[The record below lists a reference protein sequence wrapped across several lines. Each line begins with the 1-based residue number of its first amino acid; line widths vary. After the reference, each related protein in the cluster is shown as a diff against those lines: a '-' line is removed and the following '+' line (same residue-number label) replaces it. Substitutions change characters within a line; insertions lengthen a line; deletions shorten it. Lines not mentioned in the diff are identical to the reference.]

1 MLRLE
6 GRVAAVEG
14 WRYVSY
20 LNRWTL
26 GSSINCQS
34 GWPACVLRVEPRTF
48 ETAFVFILVNDT
60 SFSNNS
66 CDVSFGMSILYQL
79 FQQIISQTVMFPADT
94 RTVLQ
99 CACSFT
105 GLYCV
110 DMHWERCPTVL
121 RVFACWNVYCSEQML
136 VVIDAVEYDFL
147 FHRELLIKYVC
158 FHKGALVIRFSNTAV
173 REPDCIRTL
182 NWWNWWLFW
191 CVASPVLAEIRQY
204 ATNFRS
210 IPTLPHICN
219 IWNRSNH
226 WSRYNL
232 LMVTG
237 CTLCLFVVPA
247 QNSVNCRV
255 FISQIGHPS
264 THNVVI
270 SPNWTPFHTQ
280 CSYLAKL
287 DTFHTQCSYL
297 SKLDTLPHTM

>member
-1 MLRLE
+1 VIRVRALTRLWRHSE
-6 GRVAAVEG
+6 AALWRNHGNVYTRTPAYVAPGAYVDG
-14 WRYVSY
+14 WRCVLY

-48 ETAFVFILVNDT
+48 ETALVLILVNAT

-66 CDVSFGMSILYQL
+66 CDVSFGMSILYHL
-79 FQQIISQTVMFPADT
+79 FQQIISQTVVFPADT

-121 RVFACWNVYCSEQML
+121 RVLGCWNVYCSEQML
-136 VVIDAVEYDFL
+136 VIIDVVEYDFL

-158 FHKGALVIRFSNTAV
+158 FHKGALVVRFSNTAI
-173 REPDCIRTL
+173 RELDCIRTL

-204 ATNFRS
+204 ATNYRS
-210 IPTLPHICN
+210 IPTLPVAHICN
-219 IWNRSNH
+219 IWNRSRH
-226 WSRYNL
+226 WSRYTL
-232 LMVTG
+232 LIVT
-237 CTLCLFVVPA
+237 VVVHFA
-247 QNSVNCRV
+247 
-255 FISQIGHPS
+255 
-264 THNVVI
+264 VVR
-270 SPNWTPFHTQ
+270 SSLSACKKF
-280 CSYLAKL
+280 CKL
-287 DTFHTQCSYL
+287 
-297 SKLDTLPHTM
+297 